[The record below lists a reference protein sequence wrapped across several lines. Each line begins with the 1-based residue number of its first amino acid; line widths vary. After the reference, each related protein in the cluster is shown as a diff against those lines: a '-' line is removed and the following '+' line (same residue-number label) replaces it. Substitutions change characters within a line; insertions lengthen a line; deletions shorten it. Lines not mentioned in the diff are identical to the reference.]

1 MTMIKMEMGSPPL
14 LLLAPPPV
22 VSMSTSI
29 LLMGPANNEK
39 RKNIR
44 YVYQVIST
52 LSALLFLIKRIQ
64 NKFFKKNIAQNISR
78 AVLIIHYESQFSL
91 CTSGENDQGLLKVG
105 GIICFFDRF
114 VN

>member
-78 AVLIIHYESQFSL
+78 AVLINYQKLLIIRRKCSGTFKSGWHYL
-91 CTSGENDQGLLKVG
+91 
-105 GIICFFDRF
+105 FFF
-114 VN
+114 